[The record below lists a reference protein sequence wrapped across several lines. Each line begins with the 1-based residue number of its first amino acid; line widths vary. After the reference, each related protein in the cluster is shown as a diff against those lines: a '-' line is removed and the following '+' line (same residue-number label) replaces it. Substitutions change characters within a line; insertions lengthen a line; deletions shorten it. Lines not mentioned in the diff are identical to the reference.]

1 MALTRATVQFRAEV
15 ILKSCGKHDK
25 HFTNVC
31 TTCSEGSSFLQRQNY
46 QAPKCLQLII
56 HNICMNRL
64 LKPPVF
70 PLFLY
75 ITNTHTPEH
84 AHTYWTHTHIQCNS
98 SDSSC
103 SGVPSLVMSSY
114 VWSFWLGALL
124 LEEKK
129 QQNWANVCLCP
140 PWEGR
145 AFLLPKYKSQDFGC
159 ILPGQREAMAERKIP
174 IRHWSEPN

>member
-1 MALTRATVQFRAEV
+1 MGGWSLTLVMVKFNAEV
-15 ILKSCGKHDK
+15 IFKSCGKHDK

-31 TTCSEGSSFLQRQNY
+31 STCSEDSSSLQRQNWR
-46 QAPKCLQLII
+46 APKCLRLNI
-56 HNICMNRL
+56 HSICRSHL
-64 LKPPVF
+64 FF
-70 PLFLY
+70 PLFLSL
-75 ITNTHTPEH
+75 TNTQKM
-84 AHTYWTHTHIQCNS
+84 HTHIRHAHQCNS
-98 SDSSC
+98 SYSSC

-159 ILPGQREAMAERKIP
+159 ILPGQKEAMGERKIP